1 MRSGKFA
8 SGGRPMSKASQG
20 APAKRQAR
28 ADDTADVGTP
38 VKVDRLESGSLLG
51 IVRERYTYEEYDA
64 PPRVLVESSEK
75 MVNVATD
82 RVSIARGSNADVV
95 RSLVEED
102 TNV

>member
-1 MRSGKFA
+1 
-8 SGGRPMSKASQG
+8 MSRASQG
-20 APAKRQAR
+20 APATRRAR

-38 VKVDRLESGSLLG
+38 VKVDRLEGGSLLG

-75 MVNVATD
+75 IVNVATD

-95 RSLVEED
+95 RSLVEDD

>member
-1 MRSGKFA
+1 
-8 SGGRPMSKASQG
+8 MSKASQG
-20 APAKRQAR
+20 TPVKRKAR
-28 ADDTADVGTP
+28 ADEPADVGTP
-38 VKVDRLESGSLLG
+38 VKVDRLSGGSLLG
-51 IVRERYTYEEYDA
+51 IVRERYTYEKYDA

-95 RSLVEED
+95 RSLVEDD